1 MNRVNKLLIT
11 LSVAMLLIVS
21 VPEALSYFS
30 TYTYTKGGR
39 KLSFANDSKIE
50 EKMSGNTK
58 KIKVTANEDSGDI
71 YVRVRVFAPD
81 LPYLSI
87 GTITGTDWS
96 QDGDYWVYGKI
107 LKAGLSTSVLDV
119 PIVVDAEKAKD
130 TNEGD
135 QFHVIV
141 IYESVPVKYN
151 TDGSAKA
158 PDWTSSEVT
167 VTSETETGS
176 TETSEG
182 GVTNEG

>member
-1 MNRVNKLLIT
+1 MNRVNKLLIA

-58 KIKVTANEDSGDI
+58 KIKVTANPNSGDI
-71 YVRVRVFAPD
+71 YVRVRIYAPD

-87 GTITGTDWS
+87 GTIAGADWS
-96 QDGDYWVYGKI
+96 SSGDYWVYGKV
-107 LKAGLSTSVLDV
+107 LKAGDSTSVLDV
-119 PIVVDAEKAKD
+119 PIVVDPDKAKD
-130 TNEGD
+130 TKEGD

-141 IYESVPVKYN
+141 IYESVPVTY
-151 TDGSAKA
+151 DAKGNA
-158 PDWTSSEVT
+158 QNPDWTSSEVT
-167 VTSETETGS
+167 VTTETETGS
-176 TETSEG
+176 TETGEG